1 MKITKAVITAAGPRQ
16 RRLPLQMVVDRDGA
30 EKSVLGIQIAE
41 AVRAQVEEI
50 CVVVFPGDE
59 TAYAQ
64 VAGDHAARIRF
75 VPQPEPLG
83 YANAVYCAR
92 EFTGQDP
99 FLHLVGDHLWVSRT
113 ERGCA
118 QELVEI
124 AQAAGCSVS
133 VVQAT
138 RENLLPNFGV
148 VGGQRVPGRSDLYRV
163 QTVLEKPTPTEA
175 EQRLIVPGLRSGY
188 YLCFFGM
195 HVLTPAVMGILE
207 RFQSS
212 GKWNSSLSAALSE
225 LAGREEYLALE
236 RSNWRYNIGSRYGI
250 LTAQLALAL
259 SGRDRDE
266 VLSGLLELL
275 AMREL
280 GAEGR

>member
-1 MKITKAVITAAGPRQ
+1 MKITKAVITAAGPKQ

-41 AVRAQVEEI
+41 AVRAQVEDI

-59 TAYAQ
+59 AAYAQ

-92 EFTGQDP
+92 EFVGQDP

-124 AQAAGCSVS
+124 AKTAGCAVS

-175 EQRLIVPGLRSGY
+175 EQHLIVPGLRSGY

-195 HVLTPAVMGILE
+195 HVLTPTVMGILE
-207 RFQSS
+207 QFPSS
-212 GKWNSSLSAALSE
+212 GKWNFSLSAALSE

-275 AMREL
+275 AMREM
-280 GAEGR
+280 GAAGR